1 MTEQVFVSK
10 LKNKNL
16 SSKKT
21 KKTWKNPEKQQTGF
35 FAAYFFGRKIKD
47 ALRPFFERPDISDS
61 GFGAITRRWR
71 DLVTKTYFLLIPF
84 KDRVNISKNFKK
96 TTFAQK

>member
-47 ALRPFFERPDISDS
+47 DRFSSNWIFLAPSLIECVINENIFPVDSFQRPGEYFEE
-61 GFGAITRRWR
+61 
-71 DLVTKTYFLLIPF
+71 L
-84 KDRVNISKNFKK
+84 
-96 TTFAQK
+96 